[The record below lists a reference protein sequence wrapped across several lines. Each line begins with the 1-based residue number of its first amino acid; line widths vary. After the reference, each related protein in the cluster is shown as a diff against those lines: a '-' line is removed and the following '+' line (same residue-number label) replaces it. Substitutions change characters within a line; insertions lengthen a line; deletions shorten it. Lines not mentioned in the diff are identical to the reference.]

1 MRALSLFARPRSVG
15 PGWRSRRAAESAH
28 DSKGMEEFVES
39 GSYVAVVLALLGGAL
54 GLPIPEEVVLL
65 SSGALAKKGITRWWI
80 GLLVC
85 YSGVLVADTA
95 LYLAAR
101 KLGNAALSTRRFGAL
116 LPPARRAKLR
126 RLFETRG
133 PMVILFA
140 RHVPGVR
147 AATFALAGIDRYPLR
162 RFLFWDGLGILSS
175 VTIVFTLGHVFAGEL
190 DVVRDRLADVQGLL
204 LAGLGILLLLL
215 AVRAVRRR
223 LGRAARPAWA
233 GSFELRSHVADPHPQ
248 EGRRHRSHQGAEDRA
263 DRPEE
268 GEAAEDREEH
278 QERME

>member
-1 MRALSLFARPRSVG
+1 
-15 PGWRSRRAAESAH
+15 
-28 DSKGMEEFVES
+28 MEEFVES
-39 GSYVAVVLALLGGAL
+39 GSYVAVILALLGGAL
-54 GLPIPEEVVLL
+54 GLPFPEEVVLL
-65 SSGALAKKGITRWWI
+65 TSGALAKKGVTRWWL

-85 YSGVLVADTA
+85 YSGVLLADTA

-147 AATFALAGIDRYPLR
+147 AATFALAGIDGFPLR

-175 VTIVFTLGHVFAGEL
+175 VTIVLSLGHAFAGEL
-190 DVVRDRLADVQGLL
+190 ARVRDRVADVQGLL
-204 LAGLGILLLLL
+204 LAGLGILLLAL
-215 AVRAVRRR
+215 AVRALRRS
-223 LGRAARPAWA
+223 LDRAARPAWA
-233 GSFELRSHVADPHPQ
+233 GSFELRPHVADPHPH
-248 EGRRHRSHQGAEDRA
+248 EGRRHRSHERAEDRA
-263 DRPEE
+263 DRSEE